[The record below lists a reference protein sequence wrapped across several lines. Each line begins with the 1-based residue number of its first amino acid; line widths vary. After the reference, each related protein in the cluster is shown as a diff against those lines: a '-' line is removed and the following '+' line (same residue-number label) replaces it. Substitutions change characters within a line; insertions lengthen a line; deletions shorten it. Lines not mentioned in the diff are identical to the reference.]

1 MQALTTEGKAYWAV
15 VRLSDEGRFNTNHI
29 SRCGKGSIQPIEM
42 MRRPSF
48 LDARWVSSIDPI

>member
-48 LDARWVSSIDPI
+48 MDAR